1 VDITTLAYA
10 VAIALGLLAVDTAVY
25 SGTVVI
31 EVVGPPKTEKI
42 DVDEGAVQA
51 RFSHLIGDVIATRSL
66 LRPPELIWSSNQG
79 LGMAV
84 AQSFGLDKDARALK
98 SELGLTPNELRVSF
112 YWEDGT
118 LRSLVNGVGEGG
130 SEFGEVLDQKKDET
144 LMDFVN
150 RSALTGVAE
159 LSPYYTAVYLLQAH
173 SVDKNFE
180 DLINLI
186 ERNVAITT
194 PAHINPDKSL
204 YDNLLGLVALFK
216 NDPNSAEAEF
226 VNAMT
231 DDPSNPVGFI
241 NLAFVDLQRDDY
253 QSAANRMERLVRLA
267 PPSNQVVL
275 GSAYMTWAA
284 ALMGLHNLD
293 GADRLLAA
301 ATAAAP
307 GVTAF
312 GLWAELKRLQGDQK
326 TADLLQQRAE
336 DEGAT
341 NYAEIAALY
350 FQLAWKDNR
359 PVELNPFNNP
369 DVVLRH
375 RPP

>member
-1 VDITTLAYA
+1 
-10 VAIALGLLAVDTAVY
+10 
-25 SGTVVI
+25 
-31 EVVGPPKTEKI
+31 
-42 DVDEGAVQA
+42 
-51 RFSHLIGDVIATRSL
+51 L

-84 AQSFGLDKDARALK
+84 AQSLGLEKDAQALK

-130 SEFGEVLDQKKDET
+130 SEFGEVLDQKKEET
-144 LMDFVN
+144 LMDFVS

-173 SVDKNFE
+173 SDDKNFE

-186 ERNVAITT
+186 ERNVSITT

-226 VNAMT
+226 VSAMT

-241 NLAFVDLQRDDY
+241 NLAFVDLQQNDY
-253 QSAANRMERLVRLA
+253 QSAANRMEQLVRLA
-267 PPSNQVVL
+267 PPSNQMVL

-284 ALMGLHNLD
+284 ALMGLHDLA

-307 GVTAF
+307 HAGTAF
-312 GLWAELKRLQGDQK
+312 GLWSDLKRLQGDEK
-326 TADLLQQRAE
+326 TADRLQQRAE
-336 DEGAT
+336 QEGT
-341 NYAEIAALY
+341 PNYAEIALLY
-350 FQLAWKDNR
+350 FQLAWRDNR
-359 PVELNPFNNP
+359 PVELNPLNNP
-369 DVVLRH
+369 DVVIRH
-375 RPP
+375 RPYCLTCTPGERRARMKAG

>member
-1 VDITTLAYA
+1 
-10 VAIALGLLAVDTAVY
+10 
-25 SGTVVI
+25 
-31 EVVGPPKTEKI
+31 
-42 DVDEGAVQA
+42 
-51 RFSHLIGDVIATRSL
+51 
-66 LRPPELIWSSNQG
+66 
-79 LGMAV
+79 M
-84 AQSFGLDKDARALK
+84 
-98 SELGLTPNELRVSF
+98 
-112 YWEDGT
+112 
-118 LRSLVNGVGEGG
+118 
-130 SEFGEVLDQKKDET
+130 EFVK
-144 LMDFVN
+144 

-159 LSPYYTAVYLLQAH
+159 LSPYYTALYLLQAH

-180 DLINLI
+180 NLINLI
-186 ERNVAITT
+186 ERNVALTT

-226 VNAMT
+226 VSAMT

-241 NLAFVDLQRDDY
+241 NLAFVDLQQNDY
-253 QSAANRMERLVRLA
+253 QSAASRMEQLVRLA

-275 GSAYMTWAA
+275 GCTYMTWAA
-284 ALMGLHNLD
+284 ALMGLHDLA

-307 GVTAF
+307 SPAAF

-336 DEGAT
+336 EGGAKI
-341 NYAEIAALY
+341 YAELAALY

-359 PVELNPFNNP
+359 PVLLNPFNNP
-369 DVVLRH
+369 DVILRH